1 MGNFELVQEQLHLG
15 DALGN
20 RFEITLRCATA
31 AAARQ
36 PIPSH
41 HCSYGV
47 CNVPPVTL
55 HARGPADVCKCWRF
69 NITS

>member
-20 RFEITLRCATA
+20 RFEITLRRATA
-31 AAARQ
+31 AAALQ

-41 HCSYGV
+41 PITPLLLRCMQ
-47 CNVPPVTL
+47 CPPRYFACL
-55 HARGPADVCKCWRF
+55 RC
-69 NITS
+69 